1 MLELVGRP
9 KSRIFGWVFDGV
21 KVKGFWMIFF
31 GWHGFRRL
39 QTNLQPGGFN
49 WELELCMKS
58 LDPWMVLNDL
68 PTCCDEMLYAKCVQ
82 SMIELK
88 VMSKLRT

>member
-1 MLELVGRP
+1 MHEVLGDKP
-9 KSRIFGWVFDGV
+9 
-21 KVKGFWMIFF
+21 FF
-31 GWHGFRRL
+31 SNKPSTRRL
-39 QTNLQPGGFN
+39 QLGIGK
-49 WELELCMKS
+49 CMKS
-58 LDPWMVLNDL
+58 LDPWMLLNDL